1 MRYGTRRR
9 CARENS
15 AEDVMGFCMIDP
27 IHTPRQ
33 TCSTMGF
40 PGKTMDT
47 AFNNEI
53 EAVRPYDWCGR
64 ACYPIDIPRPNPTR
78 FQTDDQVRYKQL
90 HRVLASS
97 TWKCPP

>member
-1 MRYGTRRR
+1 MSSEQLACCHNNTLLRYHATKMRYGTRRR
-9 CARENS
+9 CGRENG

-40 PGKTMDT
+40 PGKTMNT

-53 EAVRPYDWCGR
+53 EAVRPYDWCGH
-64 ACYPIDIPRPNPTR
+64 AATP
-78 FQTDDQVRYKQL
+78 
-90 HRVLASS
+90 
-97 TWKCPP
+97 